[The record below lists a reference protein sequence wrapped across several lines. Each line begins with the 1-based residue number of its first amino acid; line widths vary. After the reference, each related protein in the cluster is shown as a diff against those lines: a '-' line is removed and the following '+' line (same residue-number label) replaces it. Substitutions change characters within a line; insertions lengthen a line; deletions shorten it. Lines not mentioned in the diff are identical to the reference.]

1 MYHALLLPGI
11 KSDSSLSLVRLP
23 VIKSLGAGAAA
34 IAAMEFHEQHSSWM
48 KVEALG
54 FGTPSLLSPELSIST
69 KDYIT
74 TVVCDSDIVP
84 RMSGPS
90 MANAIL
96 DLVEYDWTDDALRDA
111 EFTLD
116 RARDVFKGPMSIF
129 PDNDSVMQWVTDF
142 LDKQVRPKLQTQSKK
157 ERLPSVLIPP
167 GVCVHVFRDG
177 YGFTASLTPCD
188 FFSTVEVSRNFVDD
202 HLVATG
208 YHRALLSAAQ
218 DTDRDYNFQF
228 ANDVAQF
235 V

>member
-1 MYHALLLPGI
+1 
-11 KSDSSLSLVRLP
+11 
-23 VIKSLGAGAAA
+23 
-34 IAAMEFHEQHSSWM
+34 M

-54 FGTPSLLSPELSIST
+54 FGTPSLLSPELSMST

-84 RMSGPS
+84 RMSGSS

-96 DLVEYDWTDDALRDA
+96 DLVEYDWTDDAVRDI

-116 RARDVFKGPMSIF
+116 RARDVFKGPMMSLF
-129 PDNDSVMQWVTDF
+129 PDNDSVMQWVTDW
-142 LDKQVRPKLQTQSKK
+142 LDKEVRPKLKSQSKR

-167 GVCVHVFRDG
+167 GACVHVFRDG

-188 FFSTVEVSRNFVDD
+188 FFSTVEVSRNIVDD

-218 DTDRDYNFQF
+218 DSDRDYNFQF
-228 ANDVAQF
+228 DNDVAQF